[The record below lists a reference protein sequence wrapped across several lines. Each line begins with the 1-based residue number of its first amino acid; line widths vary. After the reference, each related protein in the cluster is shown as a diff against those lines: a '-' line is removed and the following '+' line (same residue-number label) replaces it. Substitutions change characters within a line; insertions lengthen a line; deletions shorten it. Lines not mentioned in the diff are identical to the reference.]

1 MMHDALA
8 VSTAVDAPT
17 PARTRMLADVRDGL
31 FRRGQKELPPTYFY
45 DARGSRLFD
54 EITRLEEYY
63 PTRAERALRE
73 THADAIA
80 GLTSPRAFAELGGG
94 TAEKARGL
102 LGAILALGPVEYLP
116 VDVDGHSP
124 YE

>member
-63 PTRAERALRE
+63 LARAERALVE
-73 THADAIA
+73 THSHAIPE
-80 GLTSPRAFAELGGG
+80 LTSHAAFADRAAVNAP
-94 TAEKARGL
+94 T
-102 LGAILALGPVEYLP
+102 
-116 VDVDGHSP
+116 SP
-124 YE
+124 

>member
-63 PTRAERALRE
+63 PTRAERALLE

-80 GLTSPRAFAELGGG
+80 ELTSPRAFAELGAG
-94 TAEKARGL
+94 TAEKSRGL
-102 LGAILALGPVEYLP
+102 LRARLARGPGQYP
-116 VDVDGHSP
+116 PIDVDGP
-124 YE
+124 TR